1 MKKKIKIIF
10 VINGPT
16 DDFNMEMKKE
26 KLRNSINNNDILYE
40 DFSNVIFS
48 NFNQSLKGSSKN
60 GISKIFQKI
69 IEEIK
74 IKDEKFN
81 VEDININNYNEKLM
95 QLSKCNRIFEEYGRM
110 DAIKEKAKL
119 KADLAVTGYS
129 LLSLGSSAL
138 SLVVPVV
145 DCALA
150 IGYQIG
156 HGI

>member
-1 MKKKIKIIF
+1 MEQIDIALFFISNGNNREFTKSGLELINLLHEKKIKIIF

-48 NFNQSLKGSSKN
+48 NFYQHLKRSSKN

-81 VEDININNYNEKLM
+81 VEDININNYNEK
-95 QLSKCNRIFEEYGRM
+95 
-110 DAIKEKAKL
+110 
-119 KADLAVTGYS
+119 
-129 LLSLGSSAL
+129 
-138 SLVVPVV
+138 
-145 DCALA
+145 
-150 IGYQIG
+150 
-156 HGI
+156 